1 MVIGI
6 ALFSWDKKV
15 GAVLEIK
22 HPENLDLSQNLINK
36 IYMTHA
42 YRQENQKEEL
52 MEINLENQ
60 IILSYCDMSK
70 VVKLG
75 YEIIILIVHEK
86 EKIHLKN
93 LKSELFEFA
102 REVLNKPK
110 IERKKYFFENL
121 DLFFKE
127 TVKKKILLVG
137 RAATGKS
144 SIKQVIFEG
153 KMPQELLSNPLE
165 PTRGLTPSVYSW
177 LDLDLGIFDSAGQEL
192 DYLLDDKNEQTLAFE
207 NTDIVIYMFDYL
219 TWIENNEIIIKDIKK
234 VSRII
239 KQESYY
245 AKVVLFLHK
254 IDLIKEENR
263 EQNIKNIQREIKEQL
278 NLQIYFTSLY
288 PNLIYNTYN
297 AFYVILSNF
306 SKETIYFKEVLDEK
320 IKDNSKSMCF
330 ITNQNSS
337 IVVQTMSNDFNFKLI
352 NQIHRLIA
360 QFDQSFEDMSI
371 NDNIDYMILSS
382 LKNFNIIMKFLNLS
396 NYDLKNL
403 ILISETISINQ
414 LIEFCEEIK
423 NTLNRY
429 FYKDIQQ

>member
-1 MVIGI
+1 MVLGI
-6 ALFSWDKKV
+6 ALFGWDKKM
-15 GAVLEIK
+15 GPVLEIK

-42 YRQENQKEEL
+42 YRQENQNEEL
-52 MEINLENQ
+52 MEINLENK

-70 VVKLG
+70 VAKFG

-86 EKIHLKN
+86 ENIHLKN
-93 LKSELFEFA
+93 LKSKLFEFA

-110 IERKKYFFENL
+110 IERNKYFFENL

-165 PTRGLTPSVYSW
+165 PTRGLTPSIYSW

-192 DYLLDDKNEQTLAFE
+192 DYLLDNKNEQTFAFE
-207 NTDIVIYMFDYL
+207 NTDIIIYMFDYL
-219 TWIENNEIIIKDIKK
+219 AWIENSETILKEIEKI
-234 VSRII
+234 SRII
-239 KQESYY
+239 KQESYI
-245 AKVVLFLHK
+245 AKIVLFLHK
-254 IDLIKEENR
+254 IDLMNEQNR
-263 EQNIKNIQREIKEQL
+263 EQNIKNIQQEIKEQL

-297 AFYVILSNF
+297 AFYEILSNF

-396 NYDLKNL
+396 NYNLKNL

-423 NTLNRY
+423 STLNRY

>member
-1 MVIGI
+1 MVVGI

-42 YRQENQKEEL
+42 YRQENQNEEL

-70 VVKLG
+70 VAKLG

-86 EKIHLKN
+86 EKIHIKN
-93 LKSELFEFA
+93 LKSKLFEFA
-102 REVLNKPK
+102 REVLIKPK

-153 KMPQELLSNPLE
+153 KAPQKLLSNPLE

-207 NTDIVIYMFDYL
+207 NTDIIIYMFDYL
-219 TWIENNEIIIKDIKK
+219 MWIENNEIIIKDIKK
-234 VSRII
+234 ISRII
-239 KQESYY
+239 KQESYN
-245 AKVVLFLHK
+245 AKIILFLHK

-263 EQNIKNIQREIKEQL
+263 EQNIKNIQRKIKEQL

-297 AFYVILSNF
+297 AFYEILSDF

-337 IVVQTMSNDFNFKLI
+337 IVVQTMSKDFNFTLI

-371 NDNIDYMILSS
+371 NDNIDYIILSS

-414 LIEFCEEIK
+414 LIGFCEEIK

-429 FYKDIQQ
+429 FYKDIQL

>member
-1 MVIGI
+1 MVLGI
-6 ALFSWDKKV
+6 ALFGWDKKV

-22 HPENLDLSQNLINK
+22 YPENLDLSDALINK

-42 YRQENQKEEL
+42 YRQENQNEEL

-70 VVKLG
+70 VAKLG
-75 YEIIILIVHEK
+75 YEIVILIVHEK
-86 EKIHLKN
+86 EKIHLYN
-93 LKSELFEFA
+93 IKSKLFEFA

-153 KMPQELLSNPLE
+153 KMPQELLYNPLE

-207 NTDIVIYMFDYL
+207 NTDIIIYMFDYL
-219 TWIENNEIIIKDIKK
+219 AWIENSATVLKDIKK
-234 VSRII
+234 ISRII

-263 EQNIKNIQREIKEQL
+263 EQNIINIQQEIKEQL

-297 AFYVILSNF
+297 AFYEILSNF
-306 SKETIYFKEVLDEK
+306 SKETIYFKEILDEK
-320 IKDNSKSMCF
+320 IKDRSKSMCF

-403 ILISETISINQ
+403 ILISETISINK
-414 LIEFCEEIK
+414 LIGLCDEIK
-423 NTLNRY
+423 STLNRY
-429 FYKDIQQ
+429 FYKDIQL